1 MILYN
6 EAVVKIPSV
15 LLKKRNILLRKA
27 LYVYLK
33 KMDITVFSFGIM

>member
-6 EAVVKIPSV
+6 KAVVKMPSV
-15 LLKKRNILLRKA
+15 LLKKRNILSKKA

-33 KMDITVFSFGIM
+33 KMGITVFSFGIM